1 VFVRGKKQGKIMS
14 SKKLSE
20 IPLSVLDLSP
30 VIEGESPADSFR
42 NTLSLAQT
50 AERLGFTRFWL
61 AEHHN
66 MRGIA
71 SAATS
76 VVIGYVAAGTSK
88 IRVGS
93 GGIMLANHAPLAIAE
108 QFGTLESLFPG
119 RIDLGLGRA
128 PGSDQVTARALRR
141 TLQTD
146 GDDFPELL
154 EELRFFFQQP
164 IENQRVQAVPGGG
177 LNVPIWLLG
186 SSGFSA
192 QLAGQLGL
200 PFAFAAH
207 FSPESLLPA
216 LALYRRNFQPSDALE
231 KPHAMVALNVFAAET
246 DADAN
251 RLATSQHQSF
261 LNLIRGKPGK
271 MQPPVDSMEGI
282 WTAQEKALVQSRVGG
297 SIIGNRE
304 TVKAKLDQFLDETNA
319 DELMINAM
327 MYDHA
332 ARLRSYEIVADIWKS
347 DVKTNSANNG

>member
-1 VFVRGKKQGKIMS
+1 M
-14 SKKLSE
+14 KKLSE

-30 VIEGESPADSFR
+30 VIEGATPADSFR
-42 NTLSLAQT
+42 NTLSLAQS
-50 AERLGFTRFWL
+50 AERLGFNRFWL

-66 MRGIA
+66 MTGIA

-76 VVIGYVAAGTSK
+76 VVIGYVAGGTQK
-88 IRVGS
+88 IRVGA
-93 GGIMLANHAPLAIAE
+93 GGIMLPNHAPIVIAE
-108 QFGTLESLFPG
+108 QFGTLESMYPN

-128 PGSDQVTARALRR
+128 PGSDRSTAHALRR
-141 TLQTD
+141 TLHSD

-154 EELRFFFQQP
+154 EELRFFFGKP

-216 LALYRRNFQPSDALE
+216 LELYRRNFQASDALR
-231 KPHAMVALNVFAAET
+231 KPYAMVALNVFAAET
-246 DADAN
+246 KREAE

-271 MQPPVDSMEGI
+271 IQPPVDSMEGL
-282 WTAQEKALVQSRVGG
+282 WTEQEKALVESRVGG
-297 SIIGNRE
+297 SIIGNAE
-304 TVKAKLDQFLDETNA
+304 TVKAKLDEFTAETNA

-327 MYDHA
+327 TYDHA
-332 ARLRSYEIVADIWKS
+332 ARLRSYEIVADVWKS
-347 DVKTNSANNG
+347 AVGKKSAFYNY